1 MLDGLKA
8 RFERFLADHTS
19 PDDPRARA
27 AQLHAAVL
35 DAKVAVGEMR
45 SALQRSE
52 LALTLERQQLI
63 DAERRGE
70 LAAAV
75 PDPETV
81 QVAEQF
87 AGRHR
92 ERIALLEKKVAVQRD
107 ELQLAERDIAQWTL
121 ELKQNR
127 QGTEAGPTPAQA
139 AAWRDL
145 EAAGAP
151 RPATDVEGELLKGRL
166 ERSRMDAAVQAQLDH
181 LKKKLGKE

>member
-35 DAKVAVGEMR
+35 DARVAVGEMR
-45 SALQRSE
+45 SALQTSE
-52 LALTLERQQLI
+52 LTLTLERQQLA
-63 DAERRGE
+63 DAQRRGA

-87 AGRHR
+87 AARHL
-92 ERIALLEKKVAVQRD
+92 ERIAVLEKKVAVQRD
-107 ELQLAERDIAQWTL
+107 ELLLAERDVAQWTQ

-127 QGTEAGPTPAQA
+127 QGTEPGPTPAQA

-151 RPATDVEGELLKGRL
+151 RSETDVEGELLKGRL
-166 ERSRMDAAVQAQLDH
+166 ERALMDAAVLALLDH